1 MDVLVDADR
10 AGGGGGY
17 VRILEP
23 GTGKLIGSLDIG
35 MADSVDH
42 GSGHANVE
50 PEYQRQGVATLMYDW
65 AESTLGIILVPSDE
79 QTPAGEAFWKSWY

>member
-1 MDVLVDADR
+1 MLVEADSDEI
-10 AGGGGGY
+10 GGGY
-17 VRILEP
+17 VRVLEP

-42 GSGHANVE
+42 GSGHANVD
-50 PEYQRQGVATLMYDW
+50 PEYQRLGVATLMYDW
-65 AESTLGIILVPSDE
+65 AESRLDIILVPSDE